1 MIIEQLEPTESE
13 PRSGA
18 IIIENL
24 NQTEIEPCRGDMII
38 VIQVPIKRLLTLPEQ
53 PSTSNFPFDLY

>member
-24 NQTEIEPCRGDMII
+24 NQTKIEPCRGDMII
-38 VIQVPIKRLLTLPEQ
+38 VIQVPIKRL
-53 PSTSNFPFDLY
+53 